1 MRARRTAGVKR
12 MRVVSTAFNRMAR
25 RLAFGAWIGLV
36 ATGTLTAGLIGSAHA
51 GSAQHQAAYDA
62 VLANP
67 DDLQANVALLE
78 AQLDEGDFPAA
89 SVTLQRI
96 LLQNPNFDEARLIR
110 VAVFL
115 RLGDDAGAANDLAY
129 LEGRPLSPEDRAQ
142 ADYLAASVQ
151 PDPTAATLA
160 GVIRFGAL
168 YDSNPGQR
176 PGNYTLSGQTFSFPA
191 DGAFGGFGEL
201 QFIGELPY
209 GGQGHSFRV
218 EGHGFA
224 RAHDDGS
231 RGHSY
236 GRLALGPRFDL
247 GFAFFDLMALAQAEF
262 VGGDLYGTR
271 LGGRAQMIVDV
282 SDRVS
287 ATLRVEAA
295 HDRVDVNLFSTTNV
309 GDGDGWE
316 VSATPSITYRIN
328 DTWDVTAHAVYATKD
343 AGSAWFSYDAFGG
356 GLSLRYRNASGYQV
370 RLGGSVRDVSYDAI
384 NPNVI
389 PATVARD
396 ERRYSLDLAVAAP
409 VTLILDQLGVD
420 GDRAWASGWSL
431 ETFGRYQINE
441 SNIPVYDS
449 DNWTVGLSVARRF
462 SM

>member
-1 MRARRTAGVKR
+1 
-12 MRVVSTAFNRMAR
+12 MRVVSTTFNRLAS
-25 RLAFGAWIGLV
+25 RLVF
-36 ATGTLTAGLIGSAHA
+36 TAGACLLATSFALTILMTPALA
-51 GSAQHQAAYDA
+51 GSAQHEAAYQA

-67 DDLQANVALLE
+67 DNLQANVTLLE
-78 AQLDEGDFPAA
+78 VQLDEGDFPAA

-115 RLGDDAGAANDLAY
+115 RLGDDAGAADDLAY
-129 LEGRPLSPEDRAQ
+129 LETRPLSPEDRAQ
-142 ADYLAASVQ
+142 ADRLAASVRS
-151 PDPTAATLA
+151 DPLAATLS

-176 PGNYTLSGQTFSFPA
+176 PGTYSLSGQNFAFPA
-191 DGAFGGFGEL
+191 EGAFGGFGEL
-201 QFIGELPY
+201 QLVGELPY

-262 VGGDLYGTR
+262 VGGDLYGSR
-271 LGGRAQMIVDV
+271 LGGRTQLIVDV

-295 HDRVDVNLFSTTNV
+295 HDRTDVNLFSSTNV

-316 VSATPSITYRIN
+316 ISATPSITYRIN

-396 ERRYSLDLAVAAP
+396 EMRYALDLAVAAP
-409 VTLILDQLGVD
+409 FALILDHLGVD

-449 DNWTVGLSVARRF
+449 ENWTVGLSVARRF

>member
-1 MRARRTAGVKR
+1 
-12 MRVVSTAFNRMAR
+12 MRVVSTTFNRLASK
-25 RLAFGAWIGLV
+25 LAFGAGFGVL
-36 ATGTLTAGLIGSAHA
+36 ATGVVLAALTTPALAS
-51 GSAQHQAAYDA
+51 SAQHQAAYNA

-67 DDLQANVALLE
+67 DDLQTNVTLLE
-78 AQLDEGDFPAA
+78 VQLDEGDFPAA

-129 LEGRPLSPEDRAQ
+129 LETRPLSAEDRAQ
-142 ADYLAASVQ
+142 ADRLAASVRS
-151 PDPTAATLA
+151 DPLAATLS

-176 PGNYTLSGQTFSFPA
+176 PGTFSLSGQNFAFPA
-191 DGAFGGFGEL
+191 EGAFGGFGEL

-247 GFAFFDLMALAQAEF
+247 GFAFFDVMALAQAEF
-262 VGGDLYGTR
+262 IGGHLYGSR
-271 LGGRAQMIVDV
+271 LGGRAQLIVDV

-287 ATLRVEAA
+287 AALRVEAA
-295 HDRVDVNLFSTTNV
+295 HDRADVNLFSTTNV

-316 VSATPSITYRIN
+316 LSATPSVTFRLT
-328 DTWDVTAHAVYATKD
+328 DTWDVTAHALYATKD
-343 AGSAWFSYDAFGG
+343 AGSAWFSYDAYGG
-356 GLSLRYRNASGYQV
+356 GLSVRYRNASGYQV
-370 RLGGSVRDVSYDAI
+370 RFGGSVRDVSYDAI

-389 PATVARD
+389 PATVARY
-396 ERRYSLDLAVAAP
+396 EMRYALDLAVAAP
-409 VTLILDQLGVD
+409 FTLILDHLGAD

-449 DNWTVGLSVARRF
+449 ENWTVGLSVARRF